1 MVQGE
6 TGRVKKL
13 RWLCRR
19 GMKELDILLESFIHR
34 NQQTLKD
41 GSWPELEAL
50 LRNEDDVLWDWIQ
63 QPASREAVA
72 YRSVLEEI
80 RNGRG

>member
-19 GMKELDILLESFIHR
+19 GMKELDILLESFIQR

-63 QPASREAVA
+63 QPASPEAET
-72 YRSVLEEI
+72 YRGVLEEI
-80 RNGRG
+80 RHGRG